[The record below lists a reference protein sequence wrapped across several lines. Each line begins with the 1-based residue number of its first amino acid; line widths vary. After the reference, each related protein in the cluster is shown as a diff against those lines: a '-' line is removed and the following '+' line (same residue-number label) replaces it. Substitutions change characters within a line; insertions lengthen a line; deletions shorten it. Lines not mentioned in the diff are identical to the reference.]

1 MKKRTLQIIEND
13 TWLKPYE
20 KAIFGRYE
28 AVKAK
33 EAELTQNWKMSLS
46 DFATGYLYFGLHKT
60 KSGWV
65 FREWAPHATAI
76 YLIGTF
82 SFWAEQEEYK
92 MKRLDNGVW
101 ELFIPENTLNH
112 EDIFKLKIYW
122 DGGCGERLPAW
133 ANRVVQDPS
142 TNIFSAQVWNPISPY
157 KFKNKNFR
165 PKKDPL
171 LIYECHVGM
180 AQEEEKVGSY
190 KEFQDKVLPR
200 IAKAGFNCIQIMAI
214 QEHPYY
220 GSFGYHVSNFF
231 APSSRFGT
239 PEELKELIDTAHGMG
254 ISVIMDLVHSHAAK
268 NEVEGLG
275 NFAGDPNQY
284 FYEGERREHKL
295 WDSLCFDYGKN
306 EVLHFLLS
314 NCKYWLEEFN
324 FDGFRFDG
332 VTSMLYYSHGMGED
346 FTNYDDYY
354 NGHQDDN
361 AITYLTLA
369 NILIHNVKREALT
382 IAEEVSGMPGLAL
395 PYDEGGYGFDY
406 RMAMNIPDFWIKMI
420 EDHID
425 EDWKPS
431 SLFWEVTNR
440 RKDEKTISYAESHD
454 QALVGDKTII
464 FRLIDSDMYW
474 HMQKGD
480 ENYRVNRGL
489 ALHKM
494 IRLLTASTINGGYLN
509 FMGNEFGHPE
519 WIDFPRVGNGWSHKY
534 ARRQWSLADNQNLNY
549 HYLADFGKAMLA
561 IMNSY
566 IGFEKLEIQEIWQND
581 GDQILAYKRGDLV
594 FIFNFNPVKSFTD
607 YGFLVKPGKY
617 KVILNTDSKDYG
629 GFGFADDSVEHF
641 THHDALYAGEKKEWL
656 KLYIPAR
663 SAVVLQWHK

>member
-190 KEFQDKVLPR
+190 KEFQDK
-200 IAKAGFNCIQIMAI
+200 
-214 QEHPYY
+214 
-220 GSFGYHVSNFF
+220 YHYRVST
-231 APSSRFGT
+231 SY
-239 PEELKELIDTAHGMG
+239 
-254 ISVIMDLVHSHAAK
+254 
-268 NEVEGLG
+268 G
-275 NFAGDPNQY
+275 NFKKGTI
-284 FYEGERREHKL
+284 
-295 WDSLCFDYGKN
+295 KN
-306 EVLHFLLS
+306 F
-314 NCKYWLEEFN
+314 
-324 FDGFRFDG
+324 
-332 VTSMLYYSHGMGED
+332 
-346 FTNYDDYY
+346 
-354 NGHQDDN
+354 
-361 AITYLTLA
+361 
-369 NILIHNVKREALT
+369 
-382 IAEEVSGMPGLAL
+382 IAP
-395 PYDEGGYGFDY
+395 
-406 RMAMNIPDFWIKMI
+406 
-420 EDHID
+420 
-425 EDWKPS
+425 
-431 SLFWEVTNR
+431 
-440 RKDEKTISYAESHD
+440 
-454 QALVGDKTII
+454 
-464 FRLIDSDMYW
+464 
-474 HMQKGD
+474 
-480 ENYRVNRGL
+480 
-489 ALHKM
+489 
-494 IRLLTASTINGGYLN
+494 
-509 FMGNEFGHPE
+509 
-519 WIDFPRVGNGWSHKY
+519 
-534 ARRQWSLADNQNLNY
+534 
-549 HYLADFGKAMLA
+549 
-561 IMNSY
+561 
-566 IGFEKLEIQEIWQND
+566 
-581 GDQILAYKRGDLV
+581 
-594 FIFNFNPVKSFTD
+594 
-607 YGFLVKPGKY
+607 
-617 KVILNTDSKDYG
+617 
-629 GFGFADDSVEHF
+629 
-641 THHDALYAGEKKEWL
+641 
-656 KLYIPAR
+656 
-663 SAVVLQWHK
+663 

>member
-82 SFWAEQEEYK
+82 SFWTEQEEYK

-284 FYEGERREHKL
+284 FYEGERR
-295 WDSLCFDYGKN
+295 
-306 EVLHFLLS
+306 
-314 NCKYWLEEFN
+314 
-324 FDGFRFDG
+324 
-332 VTSMLYYSHGMGED
+332 
-346 FTNYDDYY
+346 
-354 NGHQDDN
+354 
-361 AITYLTLA
+361 
-369 NILIHNVKREALT
+369 
-382 IAEEVSGMPGLAL
+382 
-395 PYDEGGYGFDY
+395 
-406 RMAMNIPDFWIKMI
+406 
-420 EDHID
+420 
-425 EDWKPS
+425 
-431 SLFWEVTNR
+431 
-440 RKDEKTISYAESHD
+440 
-454 QALVGDKTII
+454 
-464 FRLIDSDMYW
+464 
-474 HMQKGD
+474 
-480 ENYRVNRGL
+480 
-489 ALHKM
+489 
-494 IRLLTASTINGGYLN
+494 
-509 FMGNEFGHPE
+509 GN
-519 WIDFPRVGNGWSHKY
+519 
-534 ARRQWSLADNQNLNY
+534 
-549 HYLADFGKAMLA
+549 
-561 IMNSY
+561 
-566 IGFEKLEIQEIWQND
+566 
-581 GDQILAYKRGDLV
+581 
-594 FIFNFNPVKSFTD
+594 
-607 YGFLVKPGKY
+607 
-617 KVILNTDSKDYG
+617 
-629 GFGFADDSVEHF
+629 
-641 THHDALYAGEKKEWL
+641 
-656 KLYIPAR
+656 
-663 SAVVLQWHK
+663 